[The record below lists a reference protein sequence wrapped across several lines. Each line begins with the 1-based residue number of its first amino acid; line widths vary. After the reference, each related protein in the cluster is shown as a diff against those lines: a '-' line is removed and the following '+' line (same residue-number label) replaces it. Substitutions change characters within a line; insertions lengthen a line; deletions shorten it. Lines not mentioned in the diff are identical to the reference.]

1 MQEEKIARRYARALM
16 LAVNEE
22 AVLLKVESDFA
33 GFSKLFGVNDYDFL
47 QLMFNPVFY
56 KEERKSV
63 LSQIGKQCSWQLETL
78 NLGNLLID
86 KDRMRFVPTIYTELS
101 REIDE
106 KLGRVR
112 ANIVTAEAL
121 KEQDLQKIVSALQT
135 QLGKTVMAK
144 TKIEKLILGGVRAQV
159 GGLVFDNT
167 LEAQIN
173 SLEKS
178 LLSSS
183 LSN

>member
-1 MQEEKIARRYARALM
+1 MQ
-16 LAVNEE
+16 
-22 AVLLKVESDFA
+22 
-33 GFSKLFGVNDYDFL
+33 
-47 QLMFNPVFY
+47 
-56 KEERKSV
+56 
-63 LSQIGKQCSWQLETL
+63 
-78 NLGNLLID
+78 
-86 KDRMRFVPTIYTELS
+86 
-101 REIDE
+101 
-106 KLGRVR
+106 GRVR